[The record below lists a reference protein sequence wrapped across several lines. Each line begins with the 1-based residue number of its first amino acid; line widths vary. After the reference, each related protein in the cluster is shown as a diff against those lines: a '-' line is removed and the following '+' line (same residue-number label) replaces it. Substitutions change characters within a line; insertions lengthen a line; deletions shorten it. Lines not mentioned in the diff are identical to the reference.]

1 MFFKTMIMPEICRF
15 YGIIVQMFFNDH
27 NPPHFHAVYGEYKIV
42 ININDE
48 VVEGFMPKRAL
59 KLVFEWM
66 EIHKSELLENW
77 ILSQNGELPKKIEPL
92 N

>member
-1 MFFKTMIMPEICRF
+1 MPEICRF
-15 YGIIVQMFFNDH
+15 YGIIIQMFFYDH
-27 NPPHFHAVYGEYKIV
+27 NPPHFHVVYGDFKAV

-66 EIHKSELLENW
+66 DLHKSELLANW
-77 ILSQNGELPKKIEPL
+77 ELAQNGELPNKIEPL
-92 N
+92 K

>member
-1 MFFKTMIMPEICRF
+1 MPEICRF
-15 YGIIVQMFFNDH
+15 YGIIIQMFYNDH
-27 NPPHFHAVYGEYKIV
+27 NPPHFHAVYGEFKVV

-48 VVEGFMPKRAL
+48 IVEGFMPKRAL

-66 EIHKSELLENW
+66 DLKRPELIENW
-77 ILSQNGELPKKIEPL
+77 NLAQKGENLKKIEPL

>member
-1 MFFKTMIMPEICRF
+1 
-15 YGIIVQMFFNDH
+15 MFFNYH
-27 NPPHFHAVYGEYKIV
+27 NPPHFHVVYGEFKAV
-42 ININDE
+42 INIDDE
-48 VVEGFMPKRAL
+48 IVEGFMPKRAL

>member
-1 MFFKTMIMPEICRF
+1 MSFKAMIMPEICRF
-15 YGIIVQMFFNDH
+15 YGIIIQMFFNDH

-59 KLVFEWM
+59 KLIFEWM

-77 ILSQNGELPKKIEPL
+77 ILSQNGKLPKKIEPL